1 MLDPIPGKGI
11 HTTNNLIVDAVCIK
25 GILELRVTVE
35 GKMYFRKIDKQSLN
49 WIIKRIAEAINNSN
63 RGIDN
68 G

>member
-11 HTTNNLIVDAVCIK
+11 HTTNNLIVDAVCIQ
-25 GILELRVTVE
+25 GVLELRVTVE
-35 GKMYFRKIDKQSLN
+35 GKMYFRQIDKQSLN
-49 WIIKRIAEAINNSN
+49 WIIKRIAEAINDSN